1 MVRDYQVFQMTGEEE
16 ALPVAEIAQDG
27 VAYWRREEERHRHI
41 GEHVR
46 RGQSHEAGAREV
58 EWCLRVD
65 AGAVR
70 KFDGQQRED
79 KATKVIGACHAACPT
94 EGAWLAPLSI
104 GACSGRGGSESRF
117 DPPDSRRWT
126 VGRTTN
132 GSRRARK
139 HAAKR

>member
-1 MVRDYQVFQMTGEEE
+1 MVREYQVFQSMTGEEE

-27 VAYWRREEERHRHI
+27 AAYKSREEERHRHT

-70 KFDGQQRED
+70 KLDGQQRED
-79 KATKVIGACHAACPT
+79 RATKVTGACNAATPT
-94 EGAWLAPLSI
+94 EGAWLAPLSFRVSA
-104 GACSGRGGSESRF
+104 GSGGSELE
-117 DPPDSRRWT
+117 T
-126 VGRTTN
+126 
-132 GSRRARK
+132 
-139 HAAKR
+139 